1 MNITVMGLGY
11 VGSVTSAC
19 LSINHRVTG
28 VDVAKNKV
36 DLINSGRS
44 PIIEPEIEAL
54 VWDAHEAGS
63 LRASYDSD
71 YTLDNADVV
80 IVCVGTPSNS
90 SGEVDL
96 TALVNVTKFLSAL
109 LKDADKKPAIIYR
122 STVPPGTM
130 ENIIL
135 ALYDKYLPSIDFP
148 VIYHPEFL
156 REGSAVRDF
165 QENPQV
171 VVAPVAGAD
180 NSGVETLF
188 REIYQG
194 IKYRLYCV
202 DVKTAEMIKYL
213 NNTYHALKV
222 AFVNEILRVCSVKGI
237 NINHLFRI
245 FMEDG
250 KLNISKAYLSPGFA
264 YGGSCLPKDV
274 RGITALAR
282 HLNIDIP
289 LVMNIDKSNELH
301 IDFAFQKILDT
312 GVSKIGLYGLSFK
325 PGTDDVRESAFVKLI
340 ERLLGKGKEI
350 KVYDESLSLGNMM
363 GQNLEYLV
371 THIPHI
377 SQRLVNDLG
386 DLVSFADL
394 IILCHYDERILDIV
408 RGNPSKTLMDLT
420 GKVDGKYLCQN
431 VRSIMTS
438 SQ

>member
-11 VGSVTSAC
+11 VGCVTAAC
-19 LSINHRVTG
+19 LSTNHRITG
-28 VDVAKNKV
+28 VDIAKSKV
-36 DLINSGRS
+36 DLINSGKS

-54 VWDAHEAGS
+54 IRNAHETGS
-63 LRASYDSD
+63 LRARYDSD
-71 YTLDNADVV
+71 YALENSDVV
-80 IVCVGTPSNS
+80 IVCVGTPSSS
-90 SGEVDL
+90 SGDVDL
-96 TALVNVTKFLSAL
+96 SALVNVTRFLSTR
-109 LKDADKKPAIIYR
+109 LKGAEKKPAIVYR

-130 ENIIL
+130 EDIVL
-135 ALYDKYLPSIDFP
+135 ALCDGDLSSIDFP

-171 VVAPVAGAD
+171 VVAPVVGAH
-180 NSGVETLF
+180 NTAVEALF

-194 IKYRLYCV
+194 TKYRLYCV

-222 AFVNEILRVCSVKGI
+222 AFVNEIARVCSVKGVDI
-237 NINHLFRI
+237 HLLFKI

-250 KLNISKAYLSPGFA
+250 KLNISKAYLTPGFA

-282 HLNIDIP
+282 HLNVDIP

-301 IDFAFQKILDT
+301 IDFAFQKILDA

-350 KVYDESLSLGNMM
+350 RVYDESLSFGNMM

-377 SQRLVNDLG
+377 SQRLVKDPNDL
-386 DLVSFADL
+386 VNFSDL
-394 IILCHYDERILDIV
+394 IVLCHYDENILDIV
-408 RGNPSKTLMDLT
+408 RANPSKMLIDIT
-420 GKVDGKYLCQN
+420 GKVDGKYLCKN
-431 VRSIMTS
+431 VRSFMRS